1 MTKMNKIIVVNE
13 AQMSRLIDNLILEQN
28 KGFRELSE
36 EEEENAFAAFVV
48 VKLPNNNIAATT
60 RPYEKSENKKIG
72 LPGGKVEKNEKP
84 IDAAYRESEE
94 EGWKVSKI
102 GDIIAS
108 KMVNGKPIVYFE
120 GFGAEKLED
129 YVEKNNNI
137 EAIEVTID
145 EISNTG
151 YGNDF
156 ISKYYGE
163 TEEMKEQ
170 DAAAAA
176 PSPGTSSPGNATGYP
191 QVTKWESGVTRG
203 PGNQI
208 GVTKW
213 SEIVGQSLKR
223 GKGNTL
229 L

>member
-13 AQMSRLIDNLILEQN
+13 AQIRRLIDNLIIEEN
-28 KGFRELSE
+28 KGYRELSE
-36 EEEENAFAAFVV
+36 EEEDNAFAAFVV
-48 VKLPNNNIAATT
+48 VKLPNNKIAATT

-94 EGWKVSKI
+94 EGWKVSRI

-108 KMVNGKPIVYFE
+108 KMVKGKPIVYFE
-120 GFGAEKLED
+120 GFDAEKLED
-129 YVEKNNNI
+129 YKEKENNI
-137 EAIEVTID
+137 KAIEVSIE
-145 EISNTG
+145 EISQTG

-156 ISKYYGE
+156 ILKYYGE

-176 PSPGTSSPGNATGYP
+176 PSAGTTTQGGGTGYP

-203 PGNQI
+203 PANQI

-213 SEIVGQSLKR
+213 KDVVGQSLKR

>member
-1 MTKMNKIIVVNE
+1 MKTNKVIILTE
-13 AQMSRLIDNLILEQN
+13 KQISRLFDNIIFEEN
-28 KGFRELSE
+28 KSFRELSE
-36 EEEENAFAAFVV
+36 EEEDNAFAAFVV
-48 VKLPNNNIAATT
+48 IKLPNNKIAATT

-102 GDIIAS
+102 GKIIAS
-108 KMVNGKPIVYFE
+108 KMVNDNPIVYFE
-120 GFGAEKLED
+120 GFGAEKLEE
-129 YVEKNNNI
+129 YKEMNNDI
-137 EAIEVTID
+137 EPIEVTIE
-145 EISNTG
+145 EISKTG

-156 ISKYYGE
+156 ILNYYNNK
-163 TEEMKEQ
+163 EEGKEQ
-170 DAAAAA
+170 DAA
-176 PSPGTSSPGNATGYP
+176 STATPTQGGGAGYP

-208 GVTKW
+208 GLTKW
-213 SEIVGQSLKR
+213 KDVVGQSLKR